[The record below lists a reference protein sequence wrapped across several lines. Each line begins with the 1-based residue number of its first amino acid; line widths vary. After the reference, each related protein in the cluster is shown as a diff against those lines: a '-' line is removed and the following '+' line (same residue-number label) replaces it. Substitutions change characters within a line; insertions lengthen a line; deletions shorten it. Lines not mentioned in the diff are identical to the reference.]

1 MKEQNQVRVVILT
14 SFSRVDLDHVRCSIS
29 ESESASF
36 IVWLAVGVSQKSLG
50 NSFKTL
56 PSVKAFFLPR
66 VQGRAGSSGTG
77 PASSPLSIEQKESFL
92 RKQSTFLQNKVVSAT
107 SSLRIL
113 SLLLHQCL
121 TDRMIGLS

>member
-29 ESESASF
+29 ESESASL
-36 IVWLAVGVSQKSLG
+36 IVWLAVGVSQKSSG

-77 PASSPLSIEQKESFL
+77 PASSPLSIAQKE
-92 RKQSTFLQNKVVSAT
+92 RK
-107 SSLRIL
+107 L
-113 SLLLHQCL
+113 S
-121 TDRMIGLS
+121 